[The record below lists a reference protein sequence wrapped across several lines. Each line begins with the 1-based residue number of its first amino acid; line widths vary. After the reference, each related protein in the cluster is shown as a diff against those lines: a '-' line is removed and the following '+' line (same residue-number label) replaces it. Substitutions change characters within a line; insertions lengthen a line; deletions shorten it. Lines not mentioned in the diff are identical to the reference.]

1 VNNKMKAG
9 FGVLVLCLGAYFMSS
24 SGDDGSIEVSTM
36 KLERKDLESK
46 VVADGVLTPE
56 TEVKLSANN
65 TTYITDIAVKEGDF
79 VQKGDFLMSLD
90 DRQQKAATAAS
101 KAGVEAAKVS
111 LSNASIKKSRQEKL
125 YKDDLISDQDMENT
139 NSSYASALSS
149 FNASEARYIQ
159 DEDAL
164 SKLRLIAPQDGTI
177 TFIDGEVGDLA
188 QGGMFNPSV
197 LLKLSDL
204 SKMEVY
210 VNVNENDIADISIND
225 IAMVEVDAYQNQIF
239 KGVVK
244 EVAFASS
251 TSSGGSQQQ
260 VTNFQV
266 KIQMLEVVDG
276 MRPGMSATVEI
287 ITEQRNQTLSI
298 PIQSLTTPRKSEKKS
313 ESKASFTVESGL
325 NESRPITNNK
335 RSDKKRTVVFVVNEN
350 TVEQRFV
357 EVGIVGDRDYEVLS
371 GLEEGEEIVT
381 GGFVAISRDLYDG
394 AAVTVKKQSENSYKR
409 GSGRPGS
416 GN

>member
-9 FGVLVLCLGAYFMSS
+9 LGVLVLCLGAYFMSS